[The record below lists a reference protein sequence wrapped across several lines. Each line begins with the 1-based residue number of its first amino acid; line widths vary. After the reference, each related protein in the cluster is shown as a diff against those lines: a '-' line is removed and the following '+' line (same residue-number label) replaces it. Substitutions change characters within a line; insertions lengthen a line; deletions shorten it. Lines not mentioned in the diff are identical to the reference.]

1 MSDAEPIIYN
11 EYLEDSEDDFDW
23 EEVPVPEPAEQE
35 IVIEEDQPAPQ
46 NIEITIRTKLKKN
59 AKADIKSVRAVLLC
73 HSSD

>member
-1 MSDAEPIIYN
+1 MSDAETIIYN
-11 EYLEDSEDDFDW
+11 EDLEDSEDDFDW

-35 IVIEEDQPAPQ
+35 IVLEEDQPAPQ
-46 NIEITIRTKLKKN
+46 NIEITIRTKPKKN